1 MKKIIS
7 LIIAGGLLSLVGLAS
22 AQDNLSGEEIAK
34 KAHSVN
40 KSASGIFLKGQ
51 LSMKNMVN
59 GSTESRKAVVLTVTK
74 GGLTQALIRF
84 TDSSYSGTTMLTVE
98 RPGKDN
104 LQYLFLPSVGSPRQ
118 IEGSDRENN
127 FVDTDFSNEDLG
139 GSRIAD
145 YNYKRL
151 ADQKA
156 GASDCYVI
164 ERLPKSSS
172 SKYSKH
178 IVVIEKATMI
188 PLSVQFYGR
197 SGRVVKTMR
206 AGQIKNIGNNINI
219 PMYLEVVDIEKKRQ
233 TVLSV
238 TAAEEKVLNQGYFNR
253 NRMSAKWA
261 EQ

>member
-7 LIIAGGLLSLVGLAS
+7 LIIAGGLLSITAS
-22 AQDNLSGEEIAK
+22 TAAQDNLSGEEIAK

-40 KSASGIFLKGQ
+40 KSASGVILKGQ
-51 LSMKNMVN
+51 LSMKNMDS
-59 GSTESRKAVVLTVTK
+59 GSTESRKAIVMTVTK
-74 GGLTQALIRF
+74 NGQSQALIRF

-98 RPGKDN
+98 REGKDN
-104 LQYLFLPSVGSPRQ
+104 LQYLYLPSVGSPRQ

-145 YNYKRL
+145 YTYKRL

-156 GASDCYVI
+156 GAADCYVI
-164 ERLPKSSS
+164 EKFPKNNS
-172 SKYSKH
+172 SKFSKH
-178 IVVIEKATMI
+178 VVVIDKTTMI

-197 SGRVVKTMR
+197 SGRVIKTMR
-206 AGQIKNIGNNINI
+206 AGQIKNIGNNINV
-219 PMYLEVVDIEKKRQ
+219 PMNVEVVDIQKKRQ

-238 TAAEEKVLNQGYFNR
+238 TSSEEKALNQGYFNR
-253 NRMSAKWA
+253 NRMNVKWA
-261 EQ
+261 EE

>member
-7 LIIAGGLLSLVGLAS
+7 LAITSVFLSLAAGAF

-34 KAHSVN
+34 RAHSVN
-40 KSASGIFLKGQ
+40 KSATGIILKGQ
-51 LSMKNMVN
+51 LSMKNMEN
-59 GSTESRKAVVLTVTK
+59 GSIESRKAVVMTVTK

-118 IEGSDRENN
+118 IEGSDRESN

-145 YNYKRL
+145 YNYNRL
-151 ADQKA
+151 ADQKT
-156 GASDCYVI
+156 GANYCYVI

-172 SKYSKH
+172 SKYSRH
-178 IVVIEKATMI
+178 VVIIDKATMI
-188 PLSVQFYGR
+188 PLSVQFYAR

-206 AGQIKNIGNNINI
+206 AGQIRNIGNSINV

-233 TVLSV
+233 TTLGV
-238 TAAEEKVLNQGYFNR
+238 TTAEEKVLNQGYFNR

>member
-7 LIIAGGLLSLVGLAS
+7 LIIAGSLLSLAGALS

-40 KSASGIFLKGQ
+40 KSSSGIILKGQ
-51 LSMKNMVN
+51 IAMKNLVN
-59 GSTESRKAVVLTVTK
+59 GSTESRKAMVMTVAK

-98 RPGKDN
+98 RSGKDN
-104 LQYLFLPSVGSPRQ
+104 LQYLYLPSVGSPRQ

-145 YNYKRL
+145 YKYKRL

-156 GASDCYVI
+156 GAADCYVI
-164 ERLPKSSS
+164 ERFPKSSS
-172 SKYSKH
+172 SKYIKH

-197 SGRVVKTMR
+197 SGRVIKTMR
-206 AGQIKNIGNNINI
+206 AGQIKNIGNNINV

-233 TVLSV
+233 TILSV
-238 TAAEEKVLNQGYFNR
+238 TSAEEKALNQGYFNR